1 MARTAPFRRSIAEE
15 FRNPEFRR
23 EYTEE
28 LQRLRLAEQIAQA
41 RRKAGLTQ
49 RQLAQRMGTS
59 QPVVSRLE
67 RREYAGYTLSSLFNV
82 ANALGRSLRVSL
94 DPISGAVSPGRVVHA
109 FAKKA
114 VARKKSP
121 KGVGAGERAKKK

>member
-67 RREYAGYTLSSLFNV
+67 RLEYAGYTLSSLFNV
-82 ANALGRSLRVSL
+82 ASALGRSLRVSL
-94 DPISGAVSPGRVVHA
+94 DPIPGAVYHSRSVQA
-109 FAKKA
+109 LAKKA
-114 VARKKSP
+114 AARKKSP
-121 KGVGAGERAKKK
+121 RGMSKDRGLKKR